1 MAELIPPHYP
11 PDTSPGE
18 VLVFEKLR
26 QCPSEWIVLHSLH
39 IAEHVRQVEGEAD
52 FIVLIPGRGVLCLEV
67 KGHLQAEYK
76 DGAWYLGKHASPDYR
91 GPFRQADEAARS
103 IKKKVVK
110 SFVQAKGIPFWPA
123 VIFTHCQP
131 AVSGTTGEW
140 HSWQLLTS
148 VDLEATPLDQLL
160 LQIIDRAR
168 VFLAAVESARWF
180 DPGSPRPTRSD
191 CLTMRRILRPDVHF
205 VPAMATIRRDRI
217 TEIRRFTDEQLEAI
231 EGLDGVNARALVEGP
246 AGTGK
251 TVLALEEARRASAA
265 GQRVLLTCYNQ
276 QLGQML
282 KATANQME
290 IRNTTVGTFH
300 SVLRDIACDP
310 GPEAHPEIPA
320 QQYWSSELPFLALSA
335 LLDSNPPFD
344 FLVVDE
350 AQDLAESAYLEAMD
364 AMLAGE
370 LSHGQWRMFG
380 DFERQSLYTSTP
392 HETLQH
398 ILTRADN
405 VARFRLRRNCRNTP
419 RVAEYIVRLGGLDP
433 AYSRILRPDTG
444 PAGTPRTLFYH
455 SVDHQKELLLRTIDD
470 LMRTEFCADEDIVI
484 LSPLNDSC
492 AAKAGGRLGRHRLA
506 QLTGVIK
513 KGTIRY
519 GSIASYKGLEA
530 PAVILTDIDEVGTGQ
545 AQRLFYVGIS
555 RATDRLR
562 VLARDGLQGAIAAI
576 LTGGIVRG

>member
-1 MAELIPPHYP
+1 
-11 PDTSPGE
+11 
-18 VLVFEKLR
+18 
-26 QCPSEWIVLHSLH
+26 LH

-67 KGHLQAEYK
+67 KGHLEAEYR
-76 DGAWYLGKHASPDYR
+76 DGAWYLGKHAPPNYR

-103 IKKKVVK
+103 IKKKVVD
-110 SFVQAKGIPFWPA
+110 SFAQAKGALFWPA

-148 VDLEATPLDQLL
+148 ADLEAAPLDQLL
-160 LQIIDRAR
+160 LEIIDRAR
-168 VFLAAVESARWF
+168 AFVAAVESARWF
-180 DPGSPRPTRSD
+180 HPGSRRPTRSD
-191 CLTMRRILRPDVHF
+191 CLAMRKILRPDVHF

-282 KATANQME
+282 KATAKQME
-290 IRNTTVGTFH
+290 IQNTTLGTFH

-310 GPEAHPEIPA
+310 GPEAHPEMPA
-320 QQYWSSELPFLALSA
+320 QQYWSSELPYLALSA

-344 FLVVDE
+344 FLVIDE
-350 AQDLAESAYLEAMD
+350 AQDLAQPAYLEAMD
-364 AMLAGE
+364 ALLAGE
-370 LSHGQWRMFG
+370 LSQGQWRMFG

-392 HETLQH
+392 QEALQH
-398 ILTRADN
+398 ILTRAAN

-444 PAGTPRTLFYH
+444 PGGTPRTLFYR
-455 SVDHQKELLLRTIDD
+455 SVDDQAKLLLRTIDD

-492 AAKAGGRLGRHRLA
+492 AAKAGGRLGHHQLA
-506 QLTGVIK
+506 PLTRTFK

-519 GSIASYKGLEA
+519 GSIASFKGLEA

-562 VLARDGLQGAIAAI
+562 VLARDGLQGAIATI
-576 LTGGIVRG
+576 LTGGIASG

>member
-1 MAELIPPHYP
+1 
-11 PDTSPGE
+11 
-18 VLVFEKLR
+18 
-26 QCPSEWIVLHSLH
+26 VLHSLH

-67 KGHLQAEYK
+67 KGHLQAEYR
-76 DGAWYLGKHASPDYR
+76 DGAWYLGKNAAPDYR
-91 GPFRQADEAARS
+91 GPFRQADEAMRS
-103 IKKKVVK
+103 IKKKVVN
-110 SFVQAKGIPFWPA
+110 SFAQAKSVLFWPA

-131 AVSGTTGEW
+131 AVSSTTGEW

-148 VDLEATPLDQLL
+148 TDLEGSPLDKLL

-168 VFLAAVESARWF
+168 TFVADVESARWF

-191 CLTMRRILRPDVHF
+191 CLAMRKILRPDVHF

-217 TEIRRFTDEQLEAI
+217 NEIRRFTDEQIEAI
-231 EGLDGVNARALVEGP
+231 EGLDGVNARALVQGP

-282 KATANQME
+282 KATAKMMGIQ
-290 IRNTTVGTFH
+290 NTTVGTFH

-310 GPEAHPEIPA
+310 GPGAHPEMSA
-320 QQYWSSELPFLALSA
+320 QQYWSGGLPDLALSA
-335 LLDSNPPFD
+335 LLDTGAPFD

-350 AQDLAESAYLEAMD
+350 AQDLAEQAYLEAMD
-364 AMLAGE
+364 ALLAGE

-380 DFERQSLYTSTP
+380 DFERQSLYTATP
-392 HETLQH
+392 QEALQR
-398 ILTRADN
+398 ILTRAAN
-405 VARFRLRRNCRNTP
+405 VARFGLRRNCRNTP

-433 AYSRILRPDTG
+433 AYSRILRPDSG
-444 PAGTPRTLFYH
+444 PAGTPRTLFYR
-455 SVDHQKELLLRTIDD
+455 SADDQAKLLLRAIDD
-470 LMRTEFCADEDIVI
+470 LIRTEFCAHEDIVI

-506 QLTGVIK
+506 PLTRTFESRTIRF
-513 KGTIRY
+513 GTI
-519 GSIASYKGLEA
+519 ASFKGLEA

-555 RATDRLR
+555 RATDGLR
-562 VLARDGLQGAIAAI
+562 VLARDGLQGEIAAI
-576 LTGGIVRG
+576 LTGGIGSG